1 MSEKHSDD
9 LYATICSEKTLQ
21 SNEKGFFMQF
31 VNGVVTEAGEE
42 WIREVFGSLKSD
54 RERIRIIYD
63 YQPVRL

>member
-1 MSEKHSDD
+1 
-9 LYATICSEKTLQ
+9 
-21 SNEKGFFMQF
+21 MQF